1 VFALANAGVSISR
14 SSLGNAL
21 TSGIT
26 LGVVAGLVVGKT
38 VGVTVFTWLA
48 TRTGIT
54 RLPEGVGWGQL
65 VGVAALAGIG
75 FTVSLFITSLA
86 FQTQAIQD
94 AAKVGILIA
103 SLLAGL
109 LGALLL
115 ARFRRR

>member
-1 VFALANAGVSISR
+1 
-14 SSLGNAL
+14 
-21 TSGIT
+21 
-26 LGVVAGLVVGKT
+26 VVGKT

-54 RLPEGVGWGQL
+54 CLPEGVDWSQL

-86 FQTQAIQD
+86 FQIPELQD
-94 AAKVGILIA
+94 TAKVGILIA

-109 LGALLL
+109 LGGLPL
-115 ARFRRR
+115 ARSRRR